1 MDLGENRAHGGVLY
15 LSGRYEAAIDQ
26 FVQTLE
32 HYPGLPSGA
41 PDARPQLPDGRGR
54 RRSVV
59 TASAAEAKE
68 DERWNRFDAVPG
80 YIYARAGEPE
90 RARAVLARWKRRA
103 EREWVPK
110 TALALL
116 ELGLGTA
123 VEAARWLEEARR
135 ERDPWLV
142 LMKQD
147 PAFGAVLRDRSFSRF
162 AATRE

>member
-1 MDLGENRAHGGVLY
+1 MDLGENWALGGVLY
-15 LSGRYEAAIDQ
+15 LSGRYEEAIDQ

-32 HYPGLPSGA
+32 LYPGYQMLALRFLMAG
-41 PDARPQLPDGRGR
+41 DAGRA
-54 RRSVV
+54 VV

-80 YIYARAGEPE
+80 YIYARAGDPE

-110 TALALL
+110 TSLALL
-116 ELGLGTA
+116 ELGLGND
-123 VEAARWLEEARR
+123 VEAARWIKEARR

-147 PAFGAVLRDRSFSRF
+147 PAFGALPRDRSFSRF
-162 AATRE
+162 TATRE